1 MKQPLATLLAALA
14 FAAGAQAAQREAV
27 VVETTEGDIRIELY
41 DETPAHRDNFLKLVR
56 EHFYDSPL
64 FHRAARNF
72 VVQAGDPGSRHAQPG
87 AALGAG
93 TLDYRLPPEVRLPR
107 LYHKRGAVAMAREAD
122 EDNPGRESD
131 ACQFYIVWGK
141 RHSSAVVEEQRER
154 LDTLGGGAA
163 MSEEMERTYRKVGG
177 LPQLDGL
184 YTVFGEVTDGLDV
197 VEKMQDAVTDDNERP
212 VNDIRIIS
220 MRVEGE

>member
-56 EHFYDSPL
+56 EHFYDSLL

-154 LDTLGGGAA
+154 LDTLGGGA
-163 MSEEMERTYRKVGG
+163 V
-177 LPQLDGL
+177 

-220 MRVEGE
+220 IRVEGE